1 MESVG
6 SGDSVTTVVAM
17 ENSVHKTK
25 RNHMSGNSAH
35 VYLNHNS
42 SPYDLFNLIMSE
54 DFRSGIFQEWT
65 NMRSATE
72 GAVRKGDQDIKKYP

>member
-54 DFRSGIFQEWT
+54 DFWSGIFQE
-65 NMRSATE
+65 
-72 GAVRKGDQDIKKYP
+72 